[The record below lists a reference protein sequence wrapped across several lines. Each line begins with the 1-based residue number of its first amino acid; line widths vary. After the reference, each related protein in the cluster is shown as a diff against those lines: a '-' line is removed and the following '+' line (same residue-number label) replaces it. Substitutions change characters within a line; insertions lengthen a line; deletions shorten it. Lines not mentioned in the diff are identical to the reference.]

1 MTEDEAKTKWCPFA
15 RTVEHGGAGTSM
27 PRNRVALISTEPA
40 TVLIENL
47 IGINCIGSACMAFR
61 WEPQLYEHHSNDFGK
76 YINSEEDTN
85 RHGVKGKALPRHGF
99 CGLAGRP

>member
-27 PRNRVALISTEPA
+27 PRNRVVLISTEPA

-47 IGINCIGSACMAFR
+47 IGINCIASACMA
-61 WEPQLYEHHSNDFGK
+61 WVQTDNEAPPSKEGDPEPVYKPAG
-76 YINSEEDTN
+76 
-85 RHGVKGKALPRHGF
+85 R
-99 CGLAGRP
+99 CGLASRP

>member
-1 MTEDEAKTKWCPFA
+1 MTEDEAKTKWCPFT
-15 RTVEHGGAGTSM
+15 RVGMNGGVAM
-27 PRNRVALISTEPA
+27 NRDFDEGGSLDAWPLFKAA
-40 TVLIENL
+40 TA
-47 IGINCIGSACMAFR
+47 CIGSGCMAWR

-85 RHGVKGKALPRHGF
+85 RHGVKGKALPRHGY